1 MARKHHIDELLRKR
15 YHCSDDDLIR
25 ELEQAEADIAAGKC
39 QVPEPD
45 PGDFDRL
52 WAKIEAQ
59 QEQLQNRKH
68 FKRKSR

>member
-1 MARKHHIDELLRKR
+1 MARKHRIDELLRKL

-52 WAKIEAQ
+52 WAKLVE
-59 QEQLQNRKH
+59 QEEQREKAKQKDR
-68 FKRKSR
+68 